1 MVSTAIY
8 LPVSMLLLISSFS
21 AHSQQLGIP
30 DTPEKVHLAPPPS
43 DRFPAKWYPRVDD
56 GRQVAFAPV
65 EGHPFTAL
73 TGPIMPPTGKTSGQ
87 QSIGF
92 QARDRFGRTRSENES
107 GGYWTEEQM
116 VKTKSVVVSDPVSH
130 CDFHWTQPMTAV
142 EMPPD
147 MRVALVTCRPQ
158 TLLYKEDNI
167 LEAVLESV
175 SEGVTHNGGTTTKA
189 EHLAPIQMDSLT
201 IKRLRVTNTTIDVHG
216 QTKEWLTET
225 WYSPELREVV
235 RMGTEMGTEDDG
247 YTGLSNIQLKDP
259 DPNLFYPP
267 DDFRIELQPA
277 P

>member
-1 MVSTAIY
+1 
-8 LPVSMLLLISSFS
+8 
-21 AHSQQLGIP
+21 
-30 DTPEKVHLAPPPS
+30 
-43 DRFPAKWYPRVDD
+43 
-56 GRQVAFAPV
+56 
-65 EGHPFTAL
+65 
-73 TGPIMPPTGKTSGQ
+73 
-87 QSIGF
+87 
-92 QARDRFGRTRSENES
+92 
-107 GGYWTEEQM
+107 
-116 VKTKSVVVSDPVSH
+116 
-130 CDFHWTQPMTAV
+130 MTAV

-175 SEGVTHNGGTTTKA
+175 SEGVTHNGDTTTKA